1 MYKYSYKLKYKSEVY
16 ICKHS
21 VSGFEDQ
28 GVKFGKASSDMGVI
42 KSYVSDFQFL
52 HEDAFYLKNIT
63 INYGFNETVK
73 IEIFKNDFLKGDLLE
88 YSGIIDLSTI
98 KGNDS
103 KLTFSVKE
111 GGFITFLDNIYR
123 TEKTI
128 SSGYKD
134 MLYQGNQYN
143 FDAYLKA
150 QTNFEAD
157 ITEGVRKTILSI
169 NVKQNNDNL
178 EDIRNFNIGQTR
190 EIESTEKIS
199 NSDCFYIS
207 NSQEYLKNI
216 KFNLNIDQFTVYR
229 YSPFIP
235 VKAEIEYIFEIK
247 AYSNLKD
254 EWLLSD
260 SSLIFSNGFRI
271 YSKYSLFSTLRG
283 YQSGLAYYDIIGT
296 LISGNNNFI
305 YNSEIGQ
312 SLTSLTKN
320 CKIVMTCY
328 INRLWMYDSLGNR
341 SLFGAGEQPFSFN
354 PNIDLK
360 MKFENYKLAPYHYRY
375 VYKLS
380 DVYTNLIAQRSSE
393 KYNIQM
399 DLSAIENSNLYL
411 TSAGMLCG
419 GIELK
424 TSLEQ
429 LLQFIYLATGL
440 RHIVD
445 LHDNVYHVYFE
456 KYENSFKEVEI
467 AKIENAS
474 EIVLETEPDKI
485 YTDVEVGWANK
496 ETGIFKSLEYN
507 TINKFRTQYNNI
519 ETNTLSLNC
528 TYSASVTDI
537 ETIIYNSGYN
547 DKSNDV
553 NNIFVIE
560 CYNDNGILRNKQYTG
575 VAPMTLCGNVALTPK
590 RLLEVHKY
598 ELSDFLYHLNV
609 LKFNTTNG
617 KADITLDG
625 ITENTDVAFNNQI
638 MQPFILSFEGVINQ
652 SIIKIDG
659 RKYGYFTF
667 MYNGNFIRGYIAEGS
682 DSVSVAANGNTSK
695 LRLLVK
701 KETNL

>member
-1 MYKYSYKLKYKSEVY
+1 
-16 ICKHS
+16 
-21 VSGFEDQ
+21 
-28 GVKFGKASSDMGVI
+28 
-42 KSYVSDFQFL
+42 
-52 HEDAFYLKNIT
+52 
-63 INYGFNETVK
+63 
-73 IEIFKNDFLKGDLLE
+73 
-88 YSGIIDLSTI
+88 
-98 KGNDS
+98 
-103 KLTFSVKE
+103 
-111 GGFITFLDNIYR
+111 
-123 TEKTI
+123 
-128 SSGYKD
+128 
-134 MLYQGNQYN
+134 
-143 FDAYLKA
+143 
-150 QTNFEAD
+150 
-157 ITEGVRKTILSI
+157 
-169 NVKQNNDNL
+169 
-178 EDIRNFNIGQTR
+178 
-190 EIESTEKIS
+190 
-199 NSDCFYIS
+199 
-207 NSQEYLKNI
+207 
-216 KFNLNIDQFTVYR
+216 
-229 YSPFIP
+229 
-235 VKAEIEYIFEIK
+235 
-247 AYSNLKD
+247 
-254 EWLLSD
+254 
-260 SSLIFSNGFRI
+260 
-271 YSKYSLFSTLRG
+271 
-283 YQSGLAYYDIIGT
+283 
-296 LISGNNNFI
+296 
-305 YNSEIGQ
+305 
-312 SLTSLTKN
+312 
-320 CKIVMTCY
+320 
-328 INRLWMYDSLGNR
+328 
-341 SLFGAGEQPFSFN
+341 
-354 PNIDLK
+354 
-360 MKFENYKLAPYHYRY
+360 
-375 VYKLS
+375 
-380 DVYTNLIAQRSSE
+380 
-393 KYNIQM
+393 M

-496 ETGIFKSLEYN
+496 DTGIFKSLEYN
-507 TINKFRTQYNNI
+507 TVNKFRTQYNNI

-553 NNIFVIE
+553 KNIFVIE

-575 VAPMTLCGNVALTPK
+575 VAPMTLCGNVSLTPK

-625 ITENTDVAFNNQI
+625 ITENTDVAFNDQV

-667 MYNGNFIRGYIAEGS
+667 MYNGNYIRGYIAEGS